1 MSQKKTLR
9 KKFNTTEEFQ
19 SFITDPFGIQI
30 LYLIII
36 AASKQR
42 IFSSQ
47 FLIMT
52 GEMRGRVCVFKK
64 PVCQK
69 SKENRVLLSV
79 HTKSAVKVAYPIFH
93 HCPI

>member
-1 MSQKKTLR
+1 MK
-9 KKFNTTEEFQ
+9 EW
-19 SFITDPFGIQI
+19 TDPFGIQI

-52 GEMRGRVCVFKK
+52 GEMRGRVCVVKK
-64 PVCQK
+64 LVCQK
-69 SKENRVLLSV
+69 SKENSVLLSV
-79 HTKSAVKVAYPIFH
+79 HTKSAVKLPILSF
-93 HCPI
+93 ITAQFRDAWSKFTKQLKEIQ